1 MPSNKADT
9 LTNDLPA
16 IQVMPMKY
24 RDLLS
29 YIQISMLRPETAPN
43 AVRAPSWARRR
54 PLTLG
59 N

>member
-29 YIQISMLRPETAPN
+29 YIQISISPRILQTIDISN
-43 AVRAPSWARRR
+43 FY
-54 PLTLG
+54 
-59 N
+59 